1 MPAAAT
7 GRRCG
12 VRERPSLTLR
22 TEWTEAVLVGRCLL
36 TAIGKGFAVI
46 GVLYESREWSDYKLA
61 AELAEAGCEVR
72 MIDLALADGSDEWAG
87 AALFGAALECDLLV
101 SRVFASAVFRKHA
114 YAHELMANLI
124 PAVEARGIAMVNPPR
139 AHFFEIDKRRAVEEL
154 ARAGV
159 DVPCVQACGTSAEL
173 AALIGAS
180 SEDAADEASTL
191 RVLRYP
197 CIIKPNCGGRTTYT
211 AIARTDEEARAFL
224 DGAPD
229 FEFIVEDYL
238 LPERGFI
245 TRIELVD
252 GACELAVKRS
262 VVDGGL
268 SAYHLG
274 STYELYHDLPAP
286 VRATAEAAGRALSIE
301 FGSFD
306 IIEAGGRAFVIDAN
320 SVSNVSPDNTA
331 TFGGFDLMR
340 EYARAIARRL

>member
-1 MPAAAT
+1 M
-7 GRRCG
+7 
-12 VRERPSLTLR
+12 
-22 TEWTEAVLVGRCLL
+22 
-36 TAIGKGFAVI
+36 I
-46 GVLYESREWSDYKLA
+46 GVLYESGEWSDYKLA

-72 MIDLALADGSDEWAG
+72 MIDLALADASDERAG
-87 AALFGAALECDLLV
+87 AALVGAALECDLLV
-101 SRVFASAVFRKHA
+101 SRVFASAVFRRHG
-114 YAHELMANLI
+114 YAHELMARI
-124 PAVEARGIAMVNPPR
+124 ADAAQRRGVPMVNPPR
-139 AHFFEIDKRRAVEEL
+139 AHYFEIDKRCAVEEL
-154 ARAGV
+154 ARAGI
-159 DVPCVQACGTSAEL
+159 DVPRVRACGTSAEL
-173 AALIGAS
+173 AALVGAS
-180 SEDAADEASTL
+180 SEYAADGASEL
-191 RVLRYP
+191 QALRYP

-211 AIARTDEEARAFL
+211 AVARTDEEARAFL

-252 GACELAVKRS
+252 GACALAVKRS

-274 STYELYHDLPAP
+274 STYELYRDLPAP

-320 SVSNVSPDNTA
+320 SVSNVSPDNTE

-340 EYARAIARRL
+340 EYAQAIAKRERRG

>member
-22 TEWTEAVLVGRCLL
+22 SGWVHAVFVGRCLS

-46 GVLYESREWSDYKLA
+46 GILYESREWSDYKLA
-61 AELAEAGCEVR
+61 AELAEAGSEVR
-72 MIDLALADGSDEWAG
+72 MIDLALGDAHDWRAEAVVAG
-87 AALFGAALECDLLV
+87 GALECDLLV
-101 SRVFASAVFRKHA
+101 SRVFASAVFRGHG
-114 YAHELMANLI
+114 YVHERMANLI
-124 PAVEARGIAMVNPPR
+124 PAAEARGIPMVNPPR
-139 AHFFEIDKRRAVEEL
+139 AHYFEIDKQRAVGEL

-159 DVPCVQACGTSAEL
+159 DVPRVQACGMPAEL
-173 AALIGAS
+173 AALVGAS
-180 SEDAADEASTL
+180 SEDAADEASAL
-191 RVLRYP
+191 RAISYP

-211 AIARTDEEARAFL
+211 AVARTGEEARVFL
-224 DGAPD
+224 SGAPD

-252 GACELAVKRS
+252 GTCELAVKRS

-274 STYELYHDLPAP
+274 STYELYHDLPAS

-306 IIEAGGRAFVIDAN
+306 IIEADGRAFVIDAN

>member
-1 MPAAAT
+1 M
-7 GRRCG
+7 
-12 VRERPSLTLR
+12 
-22 TEWTEAVLVGRCLL
+22 
-36 TAIGKGFAVI
+36 I
-46 GVLYESREWSDYKLA
+46 GVLYESGEWSDYKLA
-61 AELAEAGCEVR
+61 AEFAEAGCEVR
-72 MIDLALADGSDEWAG
+72 MIDLALADASDERAG
-87 AALFGAALECDLLV
+87 AALVGAALECDLLV
-101 SRVFASAVFRKHA
+101 SRVFASAVFRRHG
-114 YAHELMANLI
+114 YAHKLMARI
-124 PAVEARGIAMVNPPR
+124 ADAAQRRGVPMVNPPR
-139 AHFFEIDKRRAVEEL
+139 AHFFEIDKQRAVGEL
-154 ARAGV
+154 AQAGI
-159 DVPCVQACGTSAEL
+159 DVPRVQACGTPAEL
-173 AALIGAS
+173 ASLVGAS
-180 SEDAADEASTL
+180 SEYAADEASEL
-191 RVLRYP
+191 QALRYP

-211 AIARTDEEARAFL
+211 AVARTDEEARAFL

-252 GACELAVKRS
+252 GACALAVKRS

-274 STYELYHDLPAP
+274 STYELYRDLPAP